1 MDLLLLLNNASSFA
15 LMLACWWLA
24 HSYAAAGFPYGRPIA
39 AGWGIV
45 GFSAM
50 VTAFACNLYIDP
62 DPFIVVTKCVLC
74 VLCILIAMRVQ
85 KNREIHHE
93 LP

>member
-1 MDLLLLLNNASSFA
+1 MDLLLTLNNASSFA

-24 HSYAAAGFPYGRPIA
+24 HSYVAAGFPYGKPIA

-45 GFSAM
+45 GFSVMA
-50 VTAFACNLYIDP
+50 TALARNLYLNP
-62 DPFIVVTKCVLC
+62 EPFTVTTKCVMCVLC
-74 VLCILIAMRVQ
+74 VLIAMRVQ